1 MEKWMSACEEEG
13 WLEDYN
19 KDENR
24 FASKGAHLNLKRAE
38 HARAA
43 INKLPGNYL
52 PTGQQRTCHLSRH
65 AKEDVGILPWSLN
78 LGAAWEDDRGVPFMF
93 DGVRLLS
100 MLDGYNYLQ
109 QEKDEEKRRLR
120 DQKKI
125 QEQLITEQETLFGSK
140 PIPIKT
146 TLSSKKAYAALNY
159 VALNQDETAG
169 LASTDGRSAAAVAA
183 GRGEQQQK
191 VVQAPA
197 LRQPLSPVVMSVTQQ
212 QIYVEDSG
220 NRLQVSNNN
229 KASSFAKRS
238 MTGISPPTSP
248 PHPRL
253 QGSENTTPMHS
264 FDKRRFSSIIGQ
276 TR

>member
-1 MEKWMSACEEEG
+1 M
-13 WLEDYN
+13 
-19 KDENR
+19 
-24 FASKGAHLNLKRAE
+24 
-38 HARAA
+38 
-43 INKLPGNYL
+43 
-52 PTGQQRTCHLSRH
+52 Q
-65 AKEDVGILPWSLN
+65 
-78 LGAAWEDDRGVPFMF
+78 
-93 DGVRLLS
+93 VRLLS
-100 MLDGYNYLQ
+100 MLDEYNYLR

-140 PIPIKT
+140 PSPIKT
-146 TLSSKKAYAALNY
+146 TLSSKKAYGGSCPSLGGTIASQPNQRLSLGNALMQPVTPEFSRPNGVMTNSRLDASMGKDTKREHSRPAAALNY
-159 VALNQDETAG
+159 VALNKDEMAG
-169 LASTDGRSAAAVAA
+169 LASTGGRSAAAVAA

-197 LRQPLSPVVMSVTQQ
+197 LQQPLSPVVMSVTQQ

-238 MTGISPPTSP
+238 ITGTSPPTSR

-264 FDKRRFSSIIGQ
+264 FDERRFSSIIGQ

>member
-1 MEKWMSACEEEG
+1 M
-13 WLEDYN
+13 
-19 KDENR
+19 
-24 FASKGAHLNLKRAE
+24 
-38 HARAA
+38 
-43 INKLPGNYL
+43 
-52 PTGQQRTCHLSRH
+52 Q
-65 AKEDVGILPWSLN
+65 
-78 LGAAWEDDRGVPFMF
+78 
-93 DGVRLLS
+93 VRLLS
-100 MLDGYNYLQ
+100 MLDEYNYLR

-140 PIPIKT
+140 PSPIKT
-146 TLSSKKAYAALNY
+146 TLSSKKAYGGSRPSLGGTTASQPNRRLSLGTALMQPVTPEFSRANGGMTHSRLGASMGKDTKRERSRPAAALNY
-159 VALNQDETAG
+159 VALNKDEMAG
-169 LASTDGRSAAAVAA
+169 LASTGGRSAAAVAA
-183 GRGEQQQK
+183 GRGQQLQQV

-220 NRLQVSNNN
+220 NRFQVSNNN

-238 MTGISPPTSP
+238 MTGTSPPTSS

-253 QGSENTTPMHS
+253 QGSENTTPMYS
-264 FDKRRFSSIIGQ
+264 FDERRFSSIIGQ